1 MGSAAS
7 SRLRSSGGGS
17 SVVSGGGTLAG
28 GGLSGSTALVQA
40 ANLGGSGRALGGT
53 ELLDVGLAGVLA
65 ILVAGVGL
73 DAVGE
78 ELLADEGGQGL
89 GVVLETGSRA
99 VGSARAVVR
108 QSSLVTIILIGVVV
122 AKNLA
127 GVGLS
132 LAPHGSL
139 LLGNSVGVNGHV
151 ERALVGRDLGRHHSS
166 GNGNEDGGGS
176 HFEGG
181 LADKGIKLKDIEKK
195 GTKTANEQLQ
205 ERGARGDGFRRR
217 QGYYADAEC
226 RCG

>member
-1 MGSAAS
+1 M
-7 SRLRSSGGGS
+7 
-17 SVVSGGGTLAG
+17 VSGGGTLAR

-139 LLGNSVGVNGHV
+139 LLGNRVRVNGHV
-151 ERALVGRDLGRHHSS
+151 ESALVGRDLGRHHSS

-181 LADKGIKLKDIEKK
+181 LADKQGYQVKRYRKK

-205 ERGARGDGFRRR
+205 ERGREAMASEKTRLL
-217 QGYYADAEC
+217 C
-226 RCG
+226 